1 EKLVELMGNQP
12 ALFLPLGRDAAWDAR
27 LIGVRS
33 RVQEKIR
40 SGISA
45 PDEVHDV
52 RALLDEM
59 RLIKDDHEIDLM
71 RRAAAISAQ
80 AHIRAMR
87 ATRPGRK
94 EYEIEA
100 ELLHEFYRNGAQ
112 SPAYPCI
119 VAGGANG
126 CVLHYVGN
134 NAVLKEGDL
143 LLIDAGCEVE
153 GYASDITRTFPV
165 NGKYSGAQKEVYEM
179 VLAAQSAALAASR
192 PGAHWNEP
200 HDAALR
206 VIAQGLVDLK
216 LCSGSADSVLESES
230 YKRFYMH
237 RTGHWLGMD
246 VHDTGSYKVKGEWRI
261 LQPGMTFTVEPGCY
275 IRAADD
281 VPQAL
286 WNIGVRIE
294 DDVVITAEGC
304 EVLTKTA
311 PKGVAEIEEFMKQ
324 R

>member
-1 EKLVELMGNQP
+1 MVTPCGPRRQARAPRRILDLAN
-12 ALFLPLGRDAAWDAR
+12 ALHED
-27 LIGVRS
+27 
-33 RVQEKIR
+33 
-40 SGISA
+40 
-45 PDEVHDV
+45 
-52 RALLDEM
+52 
-59 RLIKDDHEIDLM
+59 RLIKDAEALSRM

-134 NAVLKEGDL
+134 NAALKEGDL

-179 VLAAQSAALAASR
+179 VLAAQTAALAASR
-192 PGAHWNEP
+192 WVGRGDKIGADKTIAMSRAEFP
-200 HDAALR
+200 VTG
-206 VIAQGLVDLK
+206 VISCPLSKMLWM
-216 LCSGSADSVLESES
+216 
-230 YKRFYMH
+230 RF
-237 RTGHWLGMD
+237 
-246 VHDTGSYKVKGEWRI
+246 SSS
-261 LQPGMTFTVEPGCY
+261 Q
-275 IRAADD
+275 
-281 VPQAL
+281 
-286 WNIGVRIE
+286 
-294 DDVVITAEGC
+294 
-304 EVLTKTA
+304 
-311 PKGVAEIEEFMKQ
+311 
-324 R
+324 